1 MHAEP
6 KAVDWANEQF
16 FYPDKAVDQAELQVL
31 LDALQPGR
39 KVLEN
44 GILNSTTVV
53 KYLQEAGFKVKKLA
67 EVKDSVSRKE
77 LARWIDR
84 ALDK

>member
-1 MHAEP
+1 
-6 KAVDWANEQF
+6 
-16 FYPDKAVDQAELQVL
+16 
-31 LDALQPGR
+31 
-39 KVLEN
+39 VLEN